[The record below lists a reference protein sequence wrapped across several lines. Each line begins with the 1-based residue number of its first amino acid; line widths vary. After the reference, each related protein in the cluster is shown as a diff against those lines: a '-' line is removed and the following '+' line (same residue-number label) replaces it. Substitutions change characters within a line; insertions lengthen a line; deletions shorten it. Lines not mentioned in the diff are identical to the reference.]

1 MHTNFIDEEWFAQ
14 NPEYILSP
22 CYGAKDAIEKAI
34 NNRGGHST
42 RESGNVIGES
52 CLCVSL
58 FVSTIIV
65 QRGIAAAFCDI

>member
-14 NPEYILSP
+14 NP
-22 CYGAKDAIEKAI
+22 EKAI

-42 RESGNVIGES
+42 RESGNVIEEN
-52 CLCVSL
+52 CLCVPL

-65 QRGIAAAFCDI
+65 QRGMAAAFCDI